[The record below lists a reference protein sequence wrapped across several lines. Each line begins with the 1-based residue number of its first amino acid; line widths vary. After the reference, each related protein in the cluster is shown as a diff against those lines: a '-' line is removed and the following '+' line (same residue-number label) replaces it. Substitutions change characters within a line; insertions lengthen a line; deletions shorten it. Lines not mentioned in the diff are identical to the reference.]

1 MERTVRC
8 CKGELAAA
16 RAVPAPGAWPHQTA
30 LGLVS
35 TERERGSSVRG
46 MLHSGYSAAGI
57 GGGPDTVITSAGCG
71 GSGVTGKRRRMAL
84 VGARKAAGHTQESLA
99 AELHVDRSTVIRW
112 EAGDHAPLPYLW
124 PRLARLLGQS
134 PEQLRALIGDAS
146 DARPEAEGAC
156 VDVDVALDWLDRH
169 AGWQPGTGRRK
180 VMSRLRALDERAL
193 HDRNAWRAKVGRS
206 EVAHA
211 LSGYYRDRCAQGLDV
226 YQTRCEGKE
235 VVTSI
240 VTRPDWLNLACPLTP
255 AYDHLMLAS
264 PVPGYSREVDEFAAK
279 HAVRRLVEAV
289 AVNVRLTDSSIYRL
303 LSLDL
308 RPGVLGGAVGLASFV
323 EYALTMDLLEGELLD
338 AIACDVAPSLGS
350 LPLRDRYLPDS
361 GSVLDMSSRL
371 CAGGVVALCAIAR
384 PADTYRGLADY
395 VLLVQER
402 SGHVLNAAGQLA
414 VIPKGF
420 HEPLADYQA
429 DAQIGATL
437 RREMEEELFGRS
449 DVDSTISRHMIAA
462 PMHPSRLSEPMRW
475 LTGVPDA
482 LRMECTGFGL
492 NLVSGNYEFA
502 SLIAIDD
509 EEFWCQYGG
518 HIEANWESA
527 GLRLYSSLDRGLLTE
542 LIADERW
549 SNEGLFAL
557 IQGLRRLRELGGKR
571 VMLPALE

>member
-1 MERTVRC
+1 MT
-8 CKGELAAA
+8 
-16 RAVPAPGAWPHQTA
+16 GA
-30 LGLVS
+30 
-35 TERERGSSVRG
+35 
-46 MLHSGYSAAGI
+46 
-57 GGGPDTVITSAGCG
+57 
-71 GSGVTGKRRRMAL
+71 RRRVAL

-99 AELHVDRSTVIRW
+99 AALHIDRSTVIRW

-124 PRLARLLGQS
+124 PKLARLLGQS
-134 PEQLRALIGDAS
+134 PEQLRALIDDAS
-146 DARPEAEGAC
+146 DAWPEAEGAC
-156 VDVDVALDWLDRH
+156 VDVEVALDWLDRH
-169 AGWQPGTGRRK
+169 VGWSPGTGRRK
-180 VMSRLRALDERAL
+180 VISGLGAVDDRAL
-193 HDRNAWRAKVGRS
+193 HERNARRAKVSRS
-206 EVAHA
+206 EIAHA
-211 LSGYYRDRCAQGLDV
+211 LSGYYRDRCTQSLDL
-226 YQTRCEGKE
+226 YRARCPGRD

-240 VTRPDWLNLACPLTP
+240 VTRPEWLDLACPLTP
-255 AYDHLMLAS
+255 AHDRLALAS
-264 PVPGYSREVDEFAAK
+264 AAPAYSTELDGLAAK

-289 AVNVRLTDSSIYRL
+289 AVNVRLTDSPIYRL
-303 LSLDL
+303 LSLDVQ
-308 RPGVLGGAVGLASFV
+308 PGLLGGVVGLVSFV

-338 AIACDVAPSLGS
+338 AIVASELGS

-361 GSVLDMSSRL
+361 GSVLDVSNRL

-384 PADTYRGLADY
+384 PAEPYRGTADY

-420 HEPLADYQA
+420 HEPLADYRV

-449 DVDSTISRHMIAA
+449 DVDSTISRHMVAA

-475 LTGVPDA
+475 LTETPQA

-502 SLIAIDD
+502 SLIVIDD
-509 EEFWCQYGG
+509 EEFWRRYGG

-527 GLRLYSSLDRGLLTE
+527 GLRLYSSLDRELLTE
-542 LIADERW
+542 LVVDERW

-557 IQGLRRLRELGGKR
+557 IQGLRRLGELGGKR
-571 VMLPALE
+571 VTLPTLG

>member
-1 MERTVRC
+1 M
-8 CKGELAAA
+8 A
-16 RAVPAPGAWPHQTA
+16 GA
-30 LGLVS
+30 
-35 TERERGSSVRG
+35 
-46 MLHSGYSAAGI
+46 
-57 GGGPDTVITSAGCG
+57 
-71 GSGVTGKRRRMAL
+71 RRRVAL

-124 PRLARLLGQS
+124 PKLARLLDQS
-134 PEQLRALIGDAS
+134 PEQLRALIDDDSAVW
-146 DARPEAEGAC
+146 PEAEGAC
-156 VDVDVALDWLDRH
+156 VDVEVALDWLDRH
-169 AGWQPGTGRRK
+169 AGWSPGTGRRK
-180 VMSRLRALDERAL
+180 VMSRFGAVDDRAL
-193 HDRNAWRAKVGRS
+193 HDRNARRAKVSRS

-211 LSGYYRDRCAQGLDV
+211 LSGYYQDRRVHELDV
-226 YQTRCEGKE
+226 YRARCDGTDI
-235 VVTSI
+235 VTSI
-240 VTRPDWLNLACPLTP
+240 ITRPEWLDLACPLTP
-255 AYDHLMLAS
+255 AHDRLVLAS
-264 PVPGYSREVDEFAAK
+264 AVPDYSTEIDDLAAK

-289 AVNVRLTDSSIYRL
+289 AVNVRLTDSPIYRL
-303 LSLDL
+303 LSFDV
-308 RPGVLGGAVGLASFV
+308 GQGSLGGVVGLAPFV

-338 AIACDVAPSLGS
+338 ALVCDVVPGSGS

-384 PADTYRGLADY
+384 PADTYRGAADY

-402 SGHVLNAAGQLA
+402 SGYVLNAARQLA

-420 HEPLADYQA
+420 HEPLADYRV

-449 DVDSTISRHMIAA
+449 DIDSTISRHPVAA

-475 LTGVPDA
+475 LTETPQA

-502 SLIAIDD
+502 SLIVIDD
-509 EEFWCQYGG
+509 EEFWCRYGG
-518 HIEANWESA
+518 HIEANWEST
-527 GLRLYSSLDRGLLTE
+527 GLRLYSSLDRDLLAE

-557 IQGLRRLRELGGKR
+557 IQGLRRLGELGGKR
-571 VMLPALE
+571 VALPALE